1 MEDIIW
7 TIYVIVTHNNGNIII
22 KVKVIHNINDSL
34 AITINSMAMYAIFIQ

>member
-22 KVKVIHNINDSL
+22 KVKVIHNINDSFVV
-34 AITINSMAMYAIFIQ
+34 TINYMAMYAIFIR